1 MKQIFTIGFLIII
14 ISCQSNKNNSNDS
27 KTVLNKKT
35 SQIEKPNASSS
46 LNKQFD
52 TLSFDYF
59 VFKTNNYG
67 ELSKYMVDS
76 FIGSDWYDER
86 DPYRAFYG
94 DNEFKHFLINGNTV
108 LTFNM
113 STGGVCSNI
122 ILATFDK
129 KGKLIS
135 SLDVAQHCDADM
147 SSASYSY
154 NDYEI
159 FADTLIETYEHTTQ
173 AVDYKYSLPDSV
185 DGLDDVE
192 TKEIINYKHYILKTN
207 GTFEKVRTTKE
218 IFSRQD
224 LLKLDKKTLRLL
236 RNEFFARYGYIFK
249 NKELTDYF
257 SQMDWYNPR
266 FEDVSDKL
274 TAFEIYNINLIK
286 EIEDSK

>member
-1 MKQIFTIGFLIII
+1 M
-14 ISCQSNKNNSNDS
+14 
-27 KTVLNKKT
+27 
-35 SQIEKPNASSS
+35 
-46 LNKQFD
+46 
-52 TLSFDYF
+52 SFDYF
-59 VFKTNNYG
+59 VSKTDEYG

-76 FIGSDWYDER
+76 FIGADWYDER
-86 DPYRAFYG
+86 DAYRAFYG
-94 DNEFKHFLINGNTV
+94 DNEFKHFLINENTV

-113 STGGVCSNI
+113 STGGACSNI
-122 ILATFDK
+122 ILTTFDK
-129 KGKLIS
+129 KGKWIS
-135 SLDVAQHCDADM
+135 SMDVAQHCDADM

-159 FADTLIETYEHTTQ
+159 FADTLIETYKHTTQ

-185 DGLDDVE
+185 DGLDGVE
-192 TKEIINYKHYILKTN
+192 TKEKINYEHYILKTN

-249 NKELTDYF
+249 DKELTDYF

-266 FEDVSDKL
+266 FKDVSDKL